1 MSPQPLAGEPGLPSD
16 ARLPLAS
23 DEAHRDASGASPSRP
38 FILRPVATALLM
50 VAIVLAGLVG
60 FRFLPLSALPQ
71 VDYPTIQVQTLY
83 PGASPEVMAQ
93 TVTAPLERQFGQMA
107 GLSRMSSTSA
117 AGVSIV
123 TLQFGLGLALDVA
136 EQQVQAAINAGGS
149 LLPADLPA
157 PPVYAKVNPAD
168 APVLSLAITSE
179 TLPLTEVQ
187 NIANTRLALKI
198 SQVAGVGLVSLSGG
212 QRPAVR
218 IQADTRLLA
227 SYGLGLDALRTAI
240 TAANAN
246 GAKGSI
252 DGPTRSYS
260 INANDQLLTAADYQR
275 LVIAWRNGAAVRVSN
290 VARVVQS
297 AENTQLGAW
306 ASIACEAAGPPPA
319 TGSEAGA
326 GAGAAFAAALPAG
339 DAPGEPGA
347 CLGTPGRRL
356 VPAIILNVQRQPGAN
371 VIATVDAIKARLPE
385 LQAGL
390 PTAMRVD
397 VLSDRTTGIRASVL
411 HVEIELLLAVLMVVL
426 VIFAFLHDLRAT
438 VIASLA
444 VPISL
449 VGTCGAMYLLG
460 YSLNNLS
467 LMALTIATG
476 FVVDDAIVMIEN
488 IARYIEEGE
497 PPMLAALKG
506 AKQIGFTIISLT
518 VSLIAVLIPLLFMGD
533 VVGRLFREFAVT
545 LAITILI
552 SAVVSLTLVPMMS
565 ARWLKADPADQRHQ
579 SSFGARVQRFF
590 DGVIVRYDHALGWVL
605 RRQGATLVVALA
617 TLGLTVLLYLLIP
630 KGLFPTQDTGQLQ
643 ARVETA
649 QSVSYARMA
658 ALQQA
663 AAQALLHDPDVDALS
678 SFIGVDA
685 ANNTML
691 HTGRLLINLKKT
703 RTGSQ
708 QETMDRLRQ
717 RAASVAGV
725 TLYLQPT
732 QDLTIDAESGPT
744 QFRVSMEGADNATV
758 VQWAGRLAARMAE
771 SGGLRNVA
779 SDAGAQGTA
788 AFIEVDRDSAARLGI
803 ASSTI
808 DEALYSAFGQRIVS
822 TIFTETNQYR
832 VILEALPDA
841 RATPAA
847 LGDLPI
853 KTGSG
858 TTTPLS
864 AVARITERP
873 APLQITHVAQ
883 YPATT
888 LGFDTAPGVSLGR
901 AVEEVRQAARD
912 IALPASVSLT
922 FLGAAGAYQA
932 SLSSQLWL
940 ILAAVVC
947 VYIVLGVLY
956 ESYVHPMTILSTLP
970 SAGVGALLALMLS
983 GSDLGVI
990 GIIGIILL
998 IGIVKK
1004 NAIMMIDFAIDA
1016 ERNEKKAPEDA
1027 IRQAALLRFRPI
1039 LMTTLAA
1046 LFAAVPLMLGFG
1058 EGAELRRPLGLA
1070 IFGGLIVSQVLTLF
1084 TTPVIYLAF
1093 DRLGRRFGRKAPAE
1107 VAGA

>member
-1 MSPQPLAGEPGLPSD
+1 MTPPALADEPG
-16 ARLPLAS
+16 AS
-23 DEAHRDASGASPSRP
+23 SGTSPDSSSALNPFGAAQERATASPSRP
-38 FILRPVATALLM
+38 FIQRPVATALLM

-60 FRFLPLSALPQ
+60 FKFLPLSALPQ

-117 AGVSIV
+117 SGVSIV

-168 APVLSLAITSE
+168 APVLTLAITSD

-187 NIANTRLALKI
+187 NIVNTRLALKI
-198 SQVAGVGLVSLSGG
+198 SQVNGVGLVALSGG

-218 IQADTRLLA
+218 IQADTRALA
-227 SYGLGLDALRTAI
+227 SYGLALDALRTAI
-240 TAANAN
+240 SAANAN

-260 INANDQLLTAADYQR
+260 INSNDQLLAAEDYKN
-275 LVIAWRNGAAVRVSN
+275 LIIAYRNGAAVRVSD
-290 VARVVQS
+290 VAKVVEG

-306 ASIACEAAGPPPA
+306 ASIECTP
-319 TGSEAGA
+319 
-326 GAGAAFAAALPAG
+326 
-339 DAPGEPGA
+339 DASKA
-347 CLGTPGRRL
+347 SAQDNDCLGTPGKRL

-390 PTAMRVD
+390 PTQMRVD

-426 VIFAFLHDLRAT
+426 VIFAFLHNVRAT

-449 VGTCGAMYLLG
+449 IGTCGAMYLLG

-467 LMALTIATG
+467 LLALTIATG

-497 PPMLAALKG
+497 APMLAALKG

-565 ARWLKADPADQRHQ
+565 ARWLKPEPKKVENRQDN
-579 SSFGARVQRFF
+579 STGARLQRFF
-590 DGVIVRYDHALGWVL
+590 DNVIVRYDHGLSRVL
-605 RRQGATLVVALA
+605 RHQGATLLVALA
-617 TLGLTVLLYLLIP
+617 TLVLTVLLYIVIP

-643 ARVETA
+643 ARIETA

-658 ALQQA
+658 ELQQA
-663 AAQALLHDPDVDALS
+663 AAREILQDPDVDTLS
-678 SFIGVDA
+678 SFFGVDA

-691 HTGRLLINLKKT
+691 HTGRMLINLKRT
-703 RTGSQ
+703 RSSSQ
-708 QETMDRLRQ
+708 PETMERLRQ
-717 RAASVAGV
+717 RASQVAGV

-732 QDLTIDAESGPT
+732 QDLTIDAETGPT
-744 QFRVSMEGADNATV
+744 QFRVSMEGADSATV
-758 VQWAGRLAARMAE
+758 VQWATQLAAQMAQ
-771 SGGLRNVA
+771 SASLRNVV
-779 SDAGAQGTA
+779 SDADAKGSGAY
-788 AFIEVDRDSAARLGI
+788 ISVDRDTASRLAI
-803 ASSTI
+803 STASI
-808 DEALYSAFGQRIVS
+808 DDALYSAFGQRIVS

-832 VILEALPDA
+832 VILEALPDQL
-841 RATPAA
+841 ATTVS
-847 LGDLPI
+847 LGNLPL
-853 KTGSG
+853 KTGAG

-864 AVARITERP
+864 SIATITEQA

-888 LGFDTAPGVSLGR
+888 LGFDTAPGVSLGK
-901 AVEEVRQAARD
+901 AVDEIKQAAKD
-912 IALPASVSLT
+912 IAMPASVSLT
-922 FLGAAGAYQA
+922 FLGAAGAYQS

-940 ILAAVVC
+940 ILAAVIC

-970 SAGVGALLALMLS
+970 SAGVGALLMLMLS

-1016 ERNEKKAPEDA
+1016 ERHEGKSAQDA
-1027 IRQAALLRFRPI
+1027 IHQAALLRFRPI

-1093 DRLGRRFGRKAPAE
+1093 DRLGQRFGRKE
-1107 VAGA
+1107 RG